1 MKPALKAWRKQ
12 RAAAIQKPAFVVF
25 SNKVRQRAVGSSE
38 LKIRYAAANKITSE
52 PLGDSDCSSSSCQ
65 ERSSCRWVGSSK
77 PNIRRCFSNYPFHL
91 HPRGDIRLGPQRCLR
106 AAAWIYRRTSVDQ
119 RNGPAEG
126 CRIWGMACTI
136 YRLSERTKFQC
147 LGPPRG
153 SYHATTL
160 SAARL

>member
-1 MKPALKAWRKQ
+1 MLSVLPLK
-12 RAAAIQKPAFVVF
+12 
-25 SNKVRQRAVGSSE
+25 

-106 AAAWIYRRTSVDQ
+106 AAAWLYRLISVDQ

-147 LGPPRG
+147 LGPPLG